1 MTQSQLALPD
11 GFRLS
16 GITCGIKK
24 SGKPDL
30 ALIVAQPG
38 CVAAGVY
45 TQNQVVAAPVVLSR
59 TRTPGNIRALVVNS
73 GNANACTGEAGMAN
87 AVRMTELVAESIG
100 CTPAEVVVMSTGIIG
115 HPLPMEKIEAGIGA
129 AASALAEGEA
139 AFLAASDAILT
150 TDVGRKVLT
159 TSFDAPDGNR
169 YKIAGMCKGA
179 GMIGPNMATM
189 LGLVLTDF
197 PLTIAQADAALHFAA
212 DRSFNC
218 ISVEGHTSTNDS
230 LVLMSSTGEQSGA
243 VDESCFELF
252 MSKLTEM
259 CIHLAKLI
267 PADGE
272 GATHV
277 IEICVRGALTS
288 YSAKR
293 IAKTVSESALV
304 KTAIH
309 GGDPNWGR
317 IVSAAGYAGEA
328 INPASM
334 ALTIQGIE
342 VYAAGTP
349 VNFDAKAASEAIR
362 SSKDVK
368 LVLNVGDGDG
378 EATFWTSDLTVDYV
392 KFNSEYTT

>member
-1 MTQSQLALPD
+1 MTQRPLELPD

-30 ALIVAQPG
+30 ALVVADSD

-59 TRTPGNIRALVVNS
+59 SRTPGNIRAVVVNS
-73 GNANACTGEAGMAN
+73 GNANACTGDTGMQN
-87 AVRMTELVAESIG
+87 AIRMTELVGQAIG
-100 CTPAEVVVMSTGIIG
+100 CDSQEVVVMSTGIIG
-115 HPLPMEKIEAGIGA
+115 HQLPMAKIESGVAMA
-129 AASALAEGEA
+129 VDALAAGET

-150 TDVGRKVLT
+150 TDIGRKVLSI
-159 TSFDAPDGNR
+159 SFEADGKT

-197 PLTIAQADAALHFAA
+197 PLSAAQADAALHYAA

-230 LVLMSSTGEQSGA
+230 LVLMSSAGQQVDA
-243 VDESCFELF
+243 VDEATFLAF
-252 MSKLTEM
+252 QAQLTQM
-259 CIHLAKLI
+259 CIDLAKQI

-277 IEICVRGALTS
+277 IEINVQGALTNF
-288 YSAKR
+288 SAKR
-293 IAKTVSESALV
+293 IAKTISESALV

-317 IVSAAGYAGEA
+317 IVSAAGYAGEV
-328 INPASM
+328 INPSSM

-342 VYAAGTP
+342 VYAGGTP
-349 VNFDAKAASEAIR
+349 VSFDAKSASEAIKAA
-362 SSKDVK
+362 KDVK
-368 LVLNVGDGDG
+368 LVLKVGDGDG

-392 KFNSEYTT
+392 RFNSEYTT

>member
-1 MTQSQLALPD
+1 MDLGLNLPD

-30 ALIVAQPG
+30 ALIVARSG

-59 TRTPGNIRALVVNS
+59 KRTPGYVRAVVVNS
-73 GNANACTGEAGMAN
+73 GNANACTGDSGMAD
-87 AVRMTELVAESIG
+87 AVRMTELVAKAIDCSSE
-100 CTPAEVVVMSTGIIG
+100 EVVVMSTGVIG
-115 HPLPMEKIEAGIGA
+115 HPLPMEKIESGIRMA
-129 AASALAEGEA
+129 ADSLVEGSA
-139 AFLAASDAILT
+139 AFLAAADAIMT
-150 TDVGRKVLT
+150 TDISRKVLT
-159 TSFDAPDGNR
+159 TSFNLTTGDQ
-169 YKIAGMCKGA
+169 YKLAGMCKGA

-197 PLTIAQADAALHFAA
+197 PLSIAQADAALRYAA

-230 LVLMSSTGEQSGA
+230 LVLMSSGGDAAGEA
-243 VDESCFELF
+243 NAEVFEAFQQRLA
-252 MSKLTEM
+252 EM
-259 CIHLAKLI
+259 CIDLAKQI

-277 IEICVRGALTS
+277 IEISVNGASTNF
-288 YSAKR
+288 SAKR
-293 IAKTVSESALV
+293 IAKTIAESALV
-304 KTAIH
+304 KTAIT

-317 IVSAAGYAGEA
+317 IVSAAGYAGEL
-328 INPASM
+328 INPSSM

-349 VNFDAKAASEAIR
+349 VRFDAKIASDAIKA
-362 SSKDVK
+362 SKEVK
-368 LVLNVGDGDG
+368 LVLKVGDGDG